1 MNITM
6 MCPFYYPNLIGGAEV
21 SIKLLAEWLAS
32 NGFIVQVVCFDGK
45 RDSEII
51 NKVEVKRY
59 PVIANR
65 CLPLP
70 MIANKG
76 LTITLMYSTLKA
88 MRKFEEKTDVYHVY
102 NVYQTMAAGL
112 YKILGGKKPVVATL
126 NNYAGFCPV
135 VTGTCSACNEFQ
147 ARRKCLFEQ
156 TSLLEKPIALAYAAI
171 YPLLTRLAKRID
183 RYIALSNNVLKL
195 YTRYNFNPDKIVVVP
210 NFIDIENK
218 NNDRTKSTSDNNIF
232 NILYVGA
239 ISKRKGVDILIHA
252 FKMIDSVKFNV
263 RLTLVG
269 SGELISYCKF
279 LAKKLQIEDKVAFLD
294 KVEHSKL
301 EEFYSNADVFVHP
314 ARSNEPFGRTLLE
327 ALMHDVPCIASDTV
341 SPEIIGDAGMYF
353 KHEDPEDLAKKLTL
367 FINDKDLQGRLRR
380 SCDKVLRRYE
390 IDLVARRITN
400 VYSELVKNSG

>member
-1 MNITM
+1 MNITII
-6 MCPFYYPNLIGGAEV
+6 CPFYYPNLIGGGEV
-21 SIKLLAEWLAS
+21 SVKILAEWLAS
-32 NGFIVQVVCFDGK
+32 NGFNVQVVCFDGK
-45 RDSEII
+45 RCSETI
-51 NKVEVKRY
+51 NKVKIQRY

-65 CLPLP
+65 YLPLP
-70 MIANKG
+70 VIANKG

-88 MRKFEEKTDVYHVY
+88 MRKFEDRTDVYHVY
-102 NVYQTMAAGL
+102 NVYQIMAAGL

-147 ARRKCLFEQ
+147 ARRNCLFEQ

-171 YPLLTRLAKRID
+171 YPLFTRLGRRID

-195 YTRYNFNPDKIVVVP
+195 YTRYSFNPDKIVVVP

-218 NNDRTKSTSDNNIF
+218 NTVRTSSDNNVF

-252 FKMIDSVKFNV
+252 FKMITSAKFNTH
-263 RLTLVG
+263 LTIVG
-269 SGELISYCKF
+269 SGDLMSYCKF
-279 LAKKLQIEDKVAFLD
+279 LAKKLQIEDKVAFMD

-314 ARSNEPFGRTLLE
+314 ARSHEPFGRTLLE
-327 ALMHDVPCIASDTV
+327 ALMHDVPCIVSDTV
-341 SPEIIGDAGMYF
+341 SPEIIGDAGIYF
-353 KHEDPEDLAKKLTL
+353 KQEDPEDLAKKLTL
-367 FINDKDLQGRLRR
+367 FISDKDLQGRLRR
-380 SCDKVLRRYE
+380 NCDKVLRRFE

-400 VYSELVKNSG
+400 VYCELVMKSG